1 MLRNKKGQIGETISW
16 VIATLVI
23 IGVLIIFVYISILMS
38 KVKQLGDMELI
49 SDSGQKTGL
58 LTEKT
63 SFAHQLADNRNKEFI
78 DNILAENG

>member
-23 IGVLIIFVYISILMS
+23 IGILIIFVYISVLMS
-38 KVKQLGDMELI
+38 KVKQLEDTELT
-49 SDSGQKTGL
+49 SDSGEKIEL

-63 SFAHQLADNRNKEFI
+63 SFAHQLAGDRNKEFI
-78 DNILAENG
+78 DNILVENG